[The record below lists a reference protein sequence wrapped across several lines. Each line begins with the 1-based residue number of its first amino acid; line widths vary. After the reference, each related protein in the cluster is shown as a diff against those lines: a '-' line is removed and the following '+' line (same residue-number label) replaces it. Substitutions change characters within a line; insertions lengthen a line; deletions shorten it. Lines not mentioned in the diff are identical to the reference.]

1 MLSGGNLK
9 ALKICSN
16 HHIFNQFYR
25 HVGNGA
31 VIARCSQPEVGWL
44 GWRSTEDEDLLKAM
58 ADACSFDR
66 GAQSMLDVHL
76 SLDSS
81 PHSLSS
87 NMEENALGASV
98 PLNDG
103 KKVLIMD
110 ARSYTTAVAN
120 RARGGGCECPE
131 YYPSCNIEF
140 MNLANI
146 HGIRK
151 SFHNIRQL
159 CASPADQPK

>member
-1 MLSGGNLK
+1 
-9 ALKICSN
+9 
-16 HHIFNQFYR
+16 
-25 HVGNGA
+25 
-31 VIARCSQPEVGWL
+31 
-44 GWRSTEDEDLLKAM
+44 
-58 ADACSFDR
+58 
-66 GAQSMLDVHL
+66 MLDVHL